1 MLKLALY
8 FILGISV
15 VLFTNLPVLA
25 KGKEVVVPPPH
36 PEAIYWTLGILFLI
50 LCVCGAAFHVDY
62 LRKDDDYH

>member
-1 MLKLALY
+1 MLKSVLY

-36 PEAIYWTLGILFLI
+36 PEAIYWMVGVVIVIL
-50 LCVCGAAFHVDY
+50 VVAACYLDY
-62 LRKDDDYH
+62 LKEDDDYN